1 MIETGFPLMPPG
13 CAVRLDEIAQEIVL
27 ENVRSSLRLSR
38 RELVDDLRGMPA
50 NTTLGEFLAASEHEL
65 SDVYSSPGQTFMSLR
80 RAAGHVRGPADP
92 MEQDGSKALARILHV
107 DDEERYAHWTRFL
120 NGGPIDTDIASRE
133 GRLNLMLFAAL
144 GHWKRPV
151 TDLATTLDAF
161 RENPALRDELGQ
173 LLEVLLDLSRSE
185 TRPIEPSGPVP
196 LHSHAT
202 YGLYELIAG
211 YGMISK
217 ERLRANCEG
226 LAWVPEQQTDLFFV
240 TLNKS
245 DDDYSPTTRYQDYP
259 ISPTLF
265 HWESQSRTTAS
276 SPTGRR
282 YINHVAL
289 GSKIVLCVRENR
301 KDGRGES
308 APTSCWDPPDW
319 FDTSRRSRFE
329 IVWGTRTANAN
340 RDVPVSEGGRRLM
353 LGNVLPG
360 QIQVRVA
367 GGEFVQ
373 GECGDAEA
381 GFGAI
386 EIGDHGVHE

>member
-1 MIETGFPLMPPG
+1 MLDGTKIRELGLCAGVAHAQFMADQFNQAGLPAVALHGGSPRDVRVNAVRQLRRGELRAIFTVDIFNEGIDIPEVDTILLLRPTESATIFLQQLGRGLRWAEGKTVLTVLDFIGQSNAKYRFDLRYRAIMGGTRQQLRRMIESGLPQGPPG
-13 CAVRLDEIAQEIVL
+13 SAVRLDVIAQEIVL

-173 LLEVLLDLSRSE
+173 L
-185 TRPIEPSGPVP
+185 
-196 LHSHAT
+196 
-202 YGLYELIAG
+202 
-211 YGMISK
+211 
-217 ERLRANCEG
+217 
-226 LAWVPEQQTDLFFV
+226 
-240 TLNKS
+240 
-245 DDDYSPTTRYQDYP
+245 
-259 ISPTLF
+259 
-265 HWESQSRTTAS
+265 
-276 SPTGRR
+276 
-282 YINHVAL
+282 
-289 GSKIVLCVRENR
+289 
-301 KDGRGES
+301 
-308 APTSCWDPPDW
+308 
-319 FDTSRRSRFE
+319 
-329 IVWGTRTANAN
+329 
-340 RDVPVSEGGRRLM
+340 
-353 LGNVLPG
+353 
-360 QIQVRVA
+360 
-367 GGEFVQ
+367 
-373 GECGDAEA
+373 
-381 GFGAI
+381 
-386 EIGDHGVHE
+386 